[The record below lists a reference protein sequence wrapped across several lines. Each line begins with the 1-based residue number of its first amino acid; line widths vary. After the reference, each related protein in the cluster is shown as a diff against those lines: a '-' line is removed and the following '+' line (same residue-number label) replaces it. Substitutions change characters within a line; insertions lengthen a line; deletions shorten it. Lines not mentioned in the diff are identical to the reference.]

1 MLSPRD
7 QTVLEAEILS
17 SASTSCPR
25 PHPRASGLGM
35 SSDFV
40 TWPRA
45 CVFHDK
51 AQANDLHSTIRPMPS
66 QYEFTIYSHRTC
78 LDDYWQRIFA
88 EMIRL

>member
-1 MLSPRD
+1 MLKPSRRKQSVDALACGCLLESVMLSPRG

-45 CVFHDK
+45 YMCISR
-51 AQANDLHSTIRPMPS
+51 QSPS
-66 QYEFTIYSHRTC
+66 QF
-78 LDDYWQRIFA
+78 
-88 EMIRL
+88 